1 MPRMDNDPL
10 LGLLGKSGLITREIA
25 RDLITVRPNERIKGT
40 EEYAQQFRAGFGTV
54 QKALDTLEETH
65 AIKLESRGH
74 RGTFI
79 VSSDLSLLWA
89 LSGLGIIVGI
99 MPLPNS
105 RELEGIAT
113 ALAYAFSEAGL
124 PLNLTH
130 LNGGRRRIE
139 QLQSGLANFVVLSLF
154 SANEACAKDPALTR
168 FLTCSPYSYYS
179 RASLVVL
186 TRGDIVDR
194 AAIQRVGIDATSRDH
209 AEITYR
215 EFDPSRVEF
224 VQVPYHLIPE
234 MVSRGQIDGAA
245 WHRTTQRIDPTN
257 HSFHFFPLKQAS
269 VDEILGD
276 LDSLAVVGHKNDHT
290 LHALFEHY
298 IDPTKLE
305 QVQNDVIEGRRVPL
319 Y

>member
-1 MPRMDNDPL
+1 MDNDPL

-54 QKALDTLEETH
+54 QKALNTLEETN

-89 LSGLGIIVGI
+89 IGGLAIIVGI

-113 ALAYAFSEAGL
+113 ALVHAFSEAGL

-139 QLQSGLANFVVLSLF
+139 QLQSGHANFVVLSSF
-154 SANEACAKDPALTR
+154 SANEACEKDSTLMR
-168 FLTCSPYSYYS
+168 FLTCAPYSYYS
-179 RASLVVL
+179 RTSLVVL
-186 TRGDIVDR
+186 ARGDIVDR
-194 AAIQRVGIDATSRDH
+194 DAIQHVGIDATSRDH

-215 EFDPSRVEF
+215 EFDPSKVEF
-224 VQVPYHLIPE
+224 VQVSYHLIPE
-234 MVSRGQIDGAA
+234 MVSSGRIDGAV
-245 WHRTTQRIDPTN
+245 WHRTTQRIDPTSN
-257 HSFHFFPLKQAS
+257 SFHFFHLQSKS
-269 VDEILGD
+269 VDKILGD
-276 LDSLAVVGHKNDHT
+276 LDSLAIVGHKNDHT

-298 IDPTKLE
+298 IDPAKLE
-305 QVQNDVIEGRRVPL
+305 QVQNDVLEGRRIPL